1 MLDERDLQL
10 LGNLLD
16 QKLDEKLKPIQA
28 DISELKEDVSVLK
41 AEMKEVKEDIA
52 ELKEDVSVLKA
63 EMKEVKQDI
72 AELKEDVRVLK
83 EDVSVLKVEMKEVKQ
98 DIAELKEDVSVLKQ
112 DVNVLK
118 QDSEELKRGVRKLN
132 DDLRNLRIDH
142 SRVEMKMDAYYAKI
156 ENTYVKE
163 KEDRSNYQE
172 ELRKSLDQLIHKA
185 KLVCPLYPYLVAY
198 MSLQVAHEGWNYA

>member
-41 AEMKEVKEDIA
+41 VEMKEVKEDIA
-52 ELKEDVSVLKA
+52 ELKEGVSVLKA

-72 AELKEDVRVLK
+72 AELK